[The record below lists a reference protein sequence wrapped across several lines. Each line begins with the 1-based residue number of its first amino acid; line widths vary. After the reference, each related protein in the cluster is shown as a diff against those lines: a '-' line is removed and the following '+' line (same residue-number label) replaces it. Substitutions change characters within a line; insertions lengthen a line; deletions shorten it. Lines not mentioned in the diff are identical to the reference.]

1 MSTSAP
7 RRPPRARR
15 RAAAVL
21 TVALAAVAAACG
33 PPGPPAPTPAPNPL
47 TLGHGGVL
55 ANASASGASI
65 SADGRW
71 VAFTSSASNLVSGDS
86 GTSTDLFLRDRSID
100 AVYRIRELVS
110 GAPRISAN
118 GRYISY
124 QTQGLQLGVY
134 DRVTQETKEW
144 APNVS
149 NSIRPVVPPDGSV
162 AIYGAYSSFGIFA
175 TACRVR
181 ELSTGVESNCPPGGP
196 DYGTV
201 AFEGASANGRFVVYY
216 WLDQSGGGTS
226 ARLLWDR
233 ELGTTTVLDPSIIS
247 FGSSVSVSGDGRYLA
262 TVTFSSGIPFDPV
275 VHDLWTGTS
284 VSPPGPAPDG
294 NSFPVEISADGSTVL
309 VLSEA
314 TNLVPDDTNGAADA
328 FLWHVDSGAIERI
341 SLTVP
346 DGEQLPTGAFS
357 CGQPGG
363 QILADGSAGCVLT
376 AEPVVAGDT
385 NGVTDAYLLG

>member
-1 MSTSAP
+1 MIVVAT
-7 RRPPRARR
+7 
-15 RAAAVL
+15 AAI
-21 TVALAAVAAACG
+21 AAGCA
-33 PPGPPAPTPAPNPL
+33 PPGPSGPPPAPNPL
-47 TLGHGGVL
+47 TLGQDDVQGD
-55 ANASASGASI
+55 ASASGAAI

-71 VAFTSSASNLVSGDS
+71 VAFTSAASNLVPGDS
-86 GTSTDLFLRDRSID
+86 GSSVDLFVRDRQTGS
-100 AVYRIRELVS
+100 VERIRELVF
-110 GAPRISAN
+110 GAPRISSN
-118 GRYISY
+118 GRFVSY
-124 QTQGLQLGVY
+124 QTQGGLQLGVH
-134 DRVTQETKEW
+134 DLVTDERHEW

-149 NSIRPVVPPDGSV
+149 NSIRPIVPDDGSV
-162 AIYGAYSSFGIFA
+162 AIYGAYSSFGIFS

-181 ELSTGVESNCPPGGP
+181 NLSTGAESNCPPGGP

-233 ELGTTTVLDPSIIS
+233 ELDTTTALDPAIIS

-262 TVTFSSGIPFDPV
+262 TVTFASGVPLGPV

-284 VSPPGPAPDG
+284 VTPPGPVPDA

-314 TNLVPDDTNGAADA
+314 TNLVPDDTNGVADA
-328 FLWHVDSGAIERI
+328 FLWGVDSGSIERI
-341 SLTVP
+341 SVTVP
-346 DGEQLPTGAFS
+346 DGDELSTGGFS

-363 QILADGSAGCVLT
+363 QILADGSGACVLA
-376 AEPVVAGDT
+376 AEPVIVDDT
-385 NGVTDAYLLG
+385 NGVVDAYLLG

>member
-1 MSTSAP
+1 M
-7 RRPPRARR
+7 
-15 RAAAVL
+15 VV
-21 TVALAAVAAACG
+21 VATATIAAACA
-33 PPGPPAPTPAPNPL
+33 PPGPPASPPAPNPL
-47 TLGHGGVL
+47 TLGRGDVL
-55 ANASASGASI
+55 GDASASGAAI

-71 VAFTSSASNLVSGDS
+71 VAFTSAASNLVPGDS
-86 GTSTDLFLRDRSID
+86 GSSVDLFLRDRQTGS
-100 AVYRIRELVS
+100 VERIRELVN
-110 GAPRISAN
+110 GAPRISSN
-118 GRYISY
+118 GRFISY
-124 QTQGLQLGVY
+124 QTQGQQLGVH
-134 DRVTQETKEW
+134 DRVTQQVQEW
-144 APNVS
+144 VPNVS
-149 NSIRPVVPPDGSV
+149 NSIRPIVPDDGAV
-162 AIYGAYSSFGIFA
+162 AIYGAYSSFGIFS

-181 ELSTGVESNCPPGGP
+181 DLSTGAESNCPPGGP

-233 ELGTTTVLDPSIIS
+233 ELDTTTALVDPAIIS

-262 TVTFSSGIPFDPV
+262 TVTFASGVPLGPI

-284 VSPPGPAPDG
+284 VSPPGPVPNG

-314 TNLVPDDTNGAADA
+314 TNLVLDDTNGVADA
-328 FLWHVDSGAIERI
+328 FLWDVDSGSVERI
-341 SLTVP
+341 SVTEP

-363 QILADGSAGCVLT
+363 QILADGSGACVLA
-376 AEPVVAGDT
+376 AEPVVPSDT
-385 NGVTDAYLLG
+385 NGVVDAYLLG